1 MKRLSLLPIFLF
13 SLFPFNPAR
22 AYDSQAQADGAI
34 MIIAACTWYQLGQ
47 IPRSQIMSFAQEQ
60 YRTKHGNPAKVN
72 WSGAIKIADKIDKKE
87 NLGCL
92 N

>member
-1 MKRLSLLPIFLF
+1 MKRLSLLSFLLLI
-13 SLFPFNPAR
+13 LFPFNPAR

-34 MIIAACTWYQLGQ
+34 MVIAACTWYQLGQ
-47 IPRSQIMSFAQEQ
+47 IPRSQIMSFAKEQ
-60 YRTKHGNPAKVN
+60 YSTKYGNPEKVD